1 MISGKHAFWKTYHI
15 DAKKLPKREG
25 LKALPGRGTGIRKGN
40 IAKIQEMAAGGS
52 SAAKIADALG
62 ISKADAYKYMPKET
76 VEEEFALPKVLR
88 LAEERKPHLPKVMV
102 KGKCYIDVTDLY
114 IPY

>member
-40 IAKIQEMAAGGS
+40 IAKIQEMAAGV
-52 SAAKIADALG
+52 LLFLLC
-62 ISKADAYKYMPKET
+62 
-76 VEEEFALPKVLR
+76 FALIKQSGCL
-88 LAEERKPHLPKVMV
+88 
-102 KGKCYIDVTDLY
+102 
-114 IPY
+114 